1 MSEKVTYKGVDISS
15 WQRDLVDGAILK
27 RGGISFAI
35 LKVTEGR
42 TVKDV
47 AFSSHYNMCKGQGI
61 PVGAYVFSHA
71 IGAAGGKAEAEFAL
85 SVLAGRKL
93 DLPIYLDIEAEAM
106 LSSGK
111 AAIMAAARAFGD
123 TMKAA
128 GYKVGVYAS
137 RSRYG
142 AYIDA
147 EALRNEGYSIWCAA
161 YNNSGAGMSCDI
173 WQHTDK
179 GRLAGYGG
187 NLDFNILYNAALLN
201 GASVAPQTGK
211 DTAPTQEKAEVA
223 QAQIKLYHLAKG
235 SEGEQVKAMQA
246 LLIKKF
252 GIGCGISGADGD
264 FGTRTDEAVRK
275 FQKAKGLTVD
285 GICGQNTWTA
295 LLK

>member
-1 MSEKVTYKGVDISS
+1 MNEKDVTYKGVDLSS

-42 TVKDV
+42 TIKDV
-47 AFSSHYNMCKGQGI
+47 SFSTHYNMCKGQGI

-71 IGAAGGKAEAEFAL
+71 IGADGGRAEAEFAL
-85 SVLAGRKL
+85 STLAGRKL
-93 DLPIYLDIEAEAM
+93 ELPVYLDIEADAM
-106 LSSGK
+106 LASGK
-111 AAIMAAARAFGD
+111 SSIMAAIRAFGAA
-123 TMKAA
+123 MKAA

-147 EALRNEGYSIWCAA
+147 EALRSEGYSIWCAA
-161 YNNSGAGMSCDI
+161 YNNSGAGMECDI
-173 WQHTDK
+173 WQHTDT
-179 GRLAGYGG
+179 GRLSGYSG

-201 GASVAPQTGK
+201 GAQSKAP
-211 DTAPTQEKAEVA
+211 AAQEKAEEAGV
-223 QAQIKLYHLAKG
+223 KLTLKQLAKG
-235 SEGEQVKAMQA
+235 DKGSQVKTMQA

-252 GIGCGISGADGD
+252 NISCGTAGADGD
-264 FGTRTDEAVRK
+264 FGTKTENAVRV
-275 FQKAKGLTVD
+275 FQEKKGLKKD
-285 GICGQNTWTA
+285 GICGLNTWTA

>member
-1 MSEKVTYKGVDISS
+1 MNEKDVTYKGIDISS

-42 TVKDV
+42 TIKDI

-71 IGAAGGKAEAEFAL
+71 IGADGGRAEAEFAL
-85 SVLAGRKL
+85 SILAGRKL
-93 DLPIYLDIEAEAM
+93 DLPVYLDIEADAM
-106 LSSGK
+106 LASGK
-111 AAIMAAARAFGD
+111 SNIMAAARAFGD

-137 RSRYG
+137 LSRYG
-142 AYIDA
+142 SYIDA
-147 EALRNEGYSIWCAA
+147 EALRSDGYSIWCAA

-173 WQHTDK
+173 WQHTDT
-179 GRLAGYGG
+179 GRLSGYGG
-187 NLDFNILYNAALLN
+187 NLDMNIMYNAALLN
-201 GASVAPQTGK
+201 GAQSKAP
-211 DTAPTQEKAEVA
+211 AAQEKAEEAGVKLTLKQLVKGDKGA
-223 QAQIKLYHLAKG
+223 QV
-235 SEGEQVKAMQA
+235 ETMQA

-252 GIGCGISGADGD
+252 NISCGISGADGD
-264 FGTRTDEAVRK
+264 FGAKTDNAVRA
-275 FQKAKGLTVD
+275 FQKKKGLGVD
-285 GICGQNTWTA
+285 GICGLNTWTA

>member
-1 MSEKVTYKGVDISS
+1 MNEKDVTYKGIDISS
-15 WQRDLVDGAILK
+15 WQRDLVDGAILT
-27 RGGISFAI
+27 RGGIDFAI

-42 TVKDV
+42 TIKDI

-71 IGAAGGKAEAEFAL
+71 IGADGGRAEAEFAL
-85 SVLAGRKL
+85 SVLSGRKL
-93 DLPIYLDIEAEAM
+93 DLPVYLDIEADAM
-106 LSSGK
+106 LASGK
-111 AAIMAAARAFGD
+111 TAIMAATRAFGD

-147 EALRNEGYSIWCAA
+147 EALRSEGYSIWCAA

-173 WQHTDK
+173 WQHTDT
-179 GRLAGYGG
+179 GRLSGYGG
-187 NLDFNILYNAALLN
+187 NLDMNIMYNAALLN
-201 GASVAPQTGK
+201 GAQSKAP
-211 DTAPTQEKAEVA
+211 EKTEEAGV
-223 QAQIKLYHLAKG
+223 KLTLKQLAKG
-235 SEGEQVKAMQA
+235 DNGAQVKTMQA

-252 GIGCGISGADGD
+252 NISCGISGADGD
-264 FGTRTDEAVRK
+264 FGTKTDNAVK
-275 FQKAKGLTVD
+275 TFQKKKGLSVD
-285 GICGQNTWTA
+285 GICGLNTWTA